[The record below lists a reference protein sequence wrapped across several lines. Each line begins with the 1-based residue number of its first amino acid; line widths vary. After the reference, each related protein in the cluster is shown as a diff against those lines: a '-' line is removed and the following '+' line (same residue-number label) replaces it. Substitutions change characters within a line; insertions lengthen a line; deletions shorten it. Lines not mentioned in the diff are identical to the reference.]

1 MSHLCLS
8 NSGYPYLP
16 VAMKS
21 VRFYKDLGA
30 QGFFPTLKQAIRH
43 TILYKSQPVKTL
55 GPKDVY
61 LTL

>member
-16 VAMKS
+16 MAMKS
-21 VRFYKDLGA
+21 VRFYKDPGA
-30 QGFFPTLKQAIRH
+30 HGFFPTLEQAIRH
-43 TILYKSQPVKTL
+43 IILYKSQPVETL